1 MMYDNSMIDN
11 AVMMSVPLFTVMLL
25 LWLGM
30 AIGNGFLAHR
40 LGHSVALW
48 VVLSLIPAVNYFF
61 YIYVGYAV
69 LLGILKRLD
78 ALQPRLNPPTT

>member
-1 MMYDNSMIDN
+1 MIYDNT
-11 AVMMSVPLFTVMLL
+11 MMDTAMASIPIFTIMLL

-30 AIGNGFLAHR
+30 AIGNGFLARR

-48 VVLSLIPAVNYFF
+48 VVLSLVPVINYFF

-69 LLGILKRLD
+69 ILGILKRLD
-78 ALQPRLNPPTT
+78 ALQPRLDPPTT